1 MIWIECGI
9 VLAVA
14 IAVTIA
20 LTPIAKRIAFATDAI
35 DYPDN
40 RRVNTRPT
48 PRMGGVAIFG
58 GMVASCLVIE
68 IGVMLFGWI
77 DPFRSYFG
85 FTVSFPVLFLG
96 IAVMFGVGVVDD
108 IKNLK
113 PLVKLAGQIV
123 AATIC
128 SASGLLLS
136 NIQNPF
142 VEGAVIDFGW
152 LAYPITIFYLV
163 AFANVI
169 NLVDGLDGLASG
181 ISGISAATIFVFS
194 VFSARFDAAILAVVI
209 VGVCIGFLRYNHHPA
224 SIFMGDSGALLLGI
238 TLGVVSLLAVARSTL
253 FISLFVPIMAA
264 GVPITDTAVA
274 IIRRKR
280 AHQRVDQADAGHI
293 HHRLLNRGFSQQG
306 TVLIMCGW
314 TAALSVCAIVLAESD
329 GLWRTAAI
337 IAAAGITVFAI
348 GKLHLL
354 EPVLRHH
361 YVPRRKPSR
370 NSADSR
376 RLDSVRRVNYQDIR
390 NRQRNRT
397 DEAPRRR
404 N

>member
-14 IAVTIA
+14 IAVTIV

-58 GMVASCLVIE
+58 GMVASCVVIE

-96 IAVMFGVGVVDD
+96 VAVMFGVGVVDD

-169 NLVDGLDGLASG
+169 NLVDGLD
-181 ISGISAATIFVFS
+181 
-194 VFSARFDAAILAVVI
+194 
-209 VGVCIGFLRYNHHPA
+209 
-224 SIFMGDSGALLLGI
+224 
-238 TLGVVSLLAVARSTL
+238 
-253 FISLFVPIMAA
+253 
-264 GVPITDTAVA
+264 
-274 IIRRKR
+274 
-280 AHQRVDQADAGHI
+280 
-293 HHRLLNRGFSQQG
+293 
-306 TVLIMCGW
+306 
-314 TAALSVCAIVLAESD
+314 
-329 GLWRTAAI
+329 
-337 IAAAGITVFAI
+337 
-348 GKLHLL
+348 
-354 EPVLRHH
+354 
-361 YVPRRKPSR
+361 
-370 NSADSR
+370 
-376 RLDSVRRVNYQDIR
+376 
-390 NRQRNRT
+390 
-397 DEAPRRR
+397 
-404 N
+404 